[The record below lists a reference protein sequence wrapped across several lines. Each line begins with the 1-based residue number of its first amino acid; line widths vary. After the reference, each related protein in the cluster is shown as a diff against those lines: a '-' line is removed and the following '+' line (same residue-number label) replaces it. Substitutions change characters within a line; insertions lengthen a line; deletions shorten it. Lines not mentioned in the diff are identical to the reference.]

1 MGERVGRFQSWKA
14 HVRELKKEAH
24 ALYLACRDERCPWFA
39 RLLGAGVIAYA
50 LSPIDLIPDFIP
62 ILGLLDDLI
71 LVPLGIMLVR
81 RLIPAEVLDDARRR
95 AADAEE
101 EGRPVSWVAATVI
114 LAVWVLLA
122 GLSLY
127 AVAVRL

>member
-1 MGERVGRFQSWKA
+1 MGERVGWFQGWKTR
-14 HVRELKKEAH
+14 VRELKKEAH
-24 ALYLACRDERCPWFA
+24 ALYLACRDKRCPWFA

-50 LSPIDLIPDFIP
+50 ISPIDLIPDFIP

-81 RLIPAEVLDDARRR
+81 RLIPADVLADARRQ
-95 AADAEE
+95 AEE
-101 EGRPVSWVAATVI
+101 AEQTGRPVSWVAAAVI
-114 LAVWVLLA
+114 IAVWLLLA

-127 AVAVRL
+127 AVVIRL